1 MPKNI
6 RYSYLCVFNS
16 SHWLPIAQGYR
27 KKDTFFFSKMGKGIV
42 YLPIFFWQNNMFP
55 LDYPFALHLN
65 GNIQKFIPDTINTID
80 LCLYRKYPYSNRVD
94 FSKHFSNIT
103 IEGMKYSNS
112 QNYDTLTTWNMT
124 KPQYYIDSKIR
135 ESITYRYLRISCPQG
150 CYIADLHFWNKNG
163 EKLQPIKTD
172 STKFITDD
180 NPLTELGSKHKIII
194 LDFGQEVN
202 IARIVCIPR
211 GDGNG
216 IYPENTYELF
226 FYELGGWKSLGRKK
240 ANDFYIKYSKVPS
253 NALLWLHNLTTGQ
266 EERIFTVENGDIRFW

>member
-1 MPKNI
+1 M
-6 RYSYLCVFNS
+6 
-16 SHWLPIAQGYR
+16 
-27 KKDTFFFSKMGKGIV
+27 
-42 YLPIFFWQNNMFP
+42 
-55 LDYPFALHLN
+55 
-65 GNIQKFIPDTINTID
+65 
-80 LCLYRKYPYSNRVD
+80 
-94 FSKHFSNIT
+94 
-103 IEGMKYSNS
+103 
-112 QNYDTLTTWNMT
+112 
-124 KPQYYIDSKIR
+124 
-135 ESITYRYLRISCPQG
+135 
-150 CYIADLHFWNKNG
+150 
-163 EKLQPIKTD
+163 
-172 STKFITDD
+172 
-180 NPLTELGSKHKIII
+180 GSKHKIII